1 MLQFVI
7 GRRYIT
13 RTYPNI
19 DARLHETGHS
29 RGGKEVQDVV
39 GAGQWRV
46 GDVEWE
52 CPCTQHSEEKLED
65 EGEGGRHGQRLGHA
79 DVDALAY

>member
-7 GRRYIT
+7 GGRDIT

-46 GDVEWE
+46 VDVERE
-52 CPCTQHSEEKLED
+52 GPCSQDSEEKLE
-65 EGEGGRHGQRLGHA
+65 
-79 DVDALAY
+79 